1 MSLRSLVPSHP
12 PNKTACVGLMQV
24 TVKPDLGEGLL
35 PVIKGEDHV
44 PNKNSNVIFIGK

>member
-1 MSLRSLVPSHP
+1 MRQVSLKSLVPSHP

-44 PNKNSNVIFIGK
+44 PK

>member
-1 MSLRSLVPSHP
+1 MRQVSLSILVPFHP

-24 TVKPDLGEGLL
+24 TVKPHLGEGLL

-44 PNKNSNVIFIGK
+44 PK